1 MNASYSHVRGVVDT
15 VHAGGFVMTRTV
27 DGARVSV
34 TVPPRL
40 ASAVSTLRKGSA
52 IDASGLLRRNG
63 QNLTLTVEHITTI
76 MQRTTPGPCAADLAR
91 IGARCDITGSLGSI
105 AYQRRLRGYEE
116 EEEEEDES

>member
-15 VHAGGFVMTRTV
+15 VHAGGFAMTRLP

-40 ASAVSTLRKGSA
+40 ASEVSTLRKGSA

-63 QNLTLTVEHITTI
+63 RNLTLTVEHITPIRQQAT
-76 MQRTTPGPCAADLAR
+76 RRPCAADLAR
-91 IGARCDITGSLGSI
+91 IGAHCDITGGLGSV

-116 EEEEEDES
+116 EDES